1 MIIALTP
8 EGLAVMPASLLALLL
23 TFLLPTRT
31 NSPNSALFR
40 GFLFFG
46 SLFLVALQVELMSEE
61 PFRRRAAAVQYV
73 VLLVALTLF
82 TQFAYRFAQRRKS
95 YEPAIVAGSQLLA
108 LVVVL
113 LGLNPLLDTEHPSDV
128 PLQWMN
134 LIILASFVW
143 IVIVFLRQALHPT
156 AWKHRHAQGMPWL
169 TPDELTA
176 GAFALVLLLPVA
188 LLLALIALESRL
200 IDRFIYHTINSLGIL
215 IFIALLVELFLRW
228 QRRAM
233 PGRLLLIDPRYL
245 RTLTVVL
252 TLCGMA
258 QVPLIS
264 WYKRE
269 YYQSLDTNVVSVLN
283 LLDGEG
289 LPEDVVLP
297 EAVAF
302 VMLLQPEVKL
312 IYSRVGDVHEQ
323 VVSREVINATDRTNT
338 SYQLDLQRRNPSLD
352 SDVSRFF
359 NRQYGQNNMRP
370 LSSIFG
376 VSLLYLGTNTPQYQY
391 VRVLIGERSFLIAFP
406 YAVYQAYLQSLLG
419 VQTLAVVAISTL
431 TTGLI
436 VGAALIRHLLFRPKG
451 SDIFD

>member
-23 TFLLPTRT
+23 AFLLPTRT
-31 NSPNSALFR
+31 NSPNPALFR
-40 GFLFFG
+40 GFLLFG
-46 SLFLVALQVELMSEE
+46 SLFLVALQVELMTEE
-61 PFRRRAAAVQYV
+61 PFRRRAAAFQYV

-82 TQFAYRFAQRRKS
+82 TQFAYRFAQRRNL
-95 YEPAIVAGSQLLA
+95 YEPVIVAGCQLLA

-113 LGLNPLLDTEHPSDV
+113 LGLIPLLDTEHPSDV

-156 AWKHRHAQGMPWL
+156 AWKHRQTQGMPWL

-176 GAFALVLLLPVA
+176 GAFALILLLPVA

-215 IFIALLVELFLRW
+215 IFVALLVELFLRW
-228 QRRAM
+228 QRRAT
-233 PGRLLLIDPRYL
+233 PGRLMLIAPRDL
-245 RTLTVVL
+245 RMLTVVL
-252 TLCGMA
+252 TLCGVA

-264 WYKRE
+264 WYKRD

-283 LLDGEG
+283 LLDGG
-289 LPEDVVLP
+289 SLPENAVLP

-302 VMLLQPEVKL
+302 VMLLQPEGKI
-312 IYSRVGDVHEQ
+312 IYSRVGAVHEQ
-323 VVSREVINATDRTNT
+323 LVRREVINAIDRTNT
-338 SYQLDLQRRNPSLD
+338 VYQLDLQRRNPSLD

-359 NRQYGQNNMRP
+359 NRQYGQSNMRP
-370 LSSIFG
+370 LSSMFG
-376 VSLLYLGTNTPQYQY
+376 VGLLNLGTSKPQYQY
-391 VRVLIGERSFLIAFP
+391 VRVLIGERSLLIAFP
-406 YAVYQAYLQSLLG
+406 YAAYQAYLQRLLG
-419 VQTLAVVAISTL
+419 AQALAIVAISTL
-431 TTGLI
+431 STGLI
-436 VGAALIRHLLFRPKG
+436 VGAALIRLLLFRPEG